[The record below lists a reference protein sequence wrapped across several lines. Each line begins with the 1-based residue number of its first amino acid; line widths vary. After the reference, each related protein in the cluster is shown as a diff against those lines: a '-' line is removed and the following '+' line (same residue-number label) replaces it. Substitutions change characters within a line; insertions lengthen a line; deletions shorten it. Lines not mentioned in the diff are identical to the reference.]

1 MEGTNSMSPADLM
14 AIMNNGGSS
23 AAWNNNPLNQIRK

>member
-14 AIMNNGGSS
+14 AIMNNGNCGN
-23 AAWNNNPLNQIRK
+23 AAWNNNPLTK